1 MLKKRIK
8 NILSCA
14 LLSVIC
20 IIIGYTIWIPEN
32 NADNKDSPLAVMLE
46 QDDGTYQLSSS
57 NALTGLGKYVFNASK
72 SSCVNG
78 STISFENGKFSII
91 ATGTDKCTVY
101 YDKMSASFTISSV
114 TVDGTTVTTFPMTSS
129 YTVTPT
135 CSGATSSWNY
145 STWSLDITS
154 VSSASASC
162 SLAFT
167 TQSNPTTYLNQYIID
182 NAGTT
187 QGASSDEGQIV
198 NENGYRYEGSN
209 PYNYVLY
216 NNELWRIIGVF
227 ETTLSDG
234 STTQNLTKIIRNE
247 SIGGYAFNK
256 SNANYWVN
264 TSGTRASLN
273 ILLNDYYYTATDGT
287 SSDSCYF
294 YSTTVT
300 RNCDYTETGLQT
312 VYRNMVE
319 NVTWYLSGYTS
330 ATNPNDMYT
339 YERSGEYNYS
349 SNADSSTGYIGLM
362 YPSDYGYSVLSSSC
376 ARTTNLSTYNAAT
389 CAGKAW
395 MLQNGYEW
403 TISPNSSDSN
413 YVWLVDSRGY
423 VGGSSAN
430 NGSGTRPVLY
440 LKSNTYIVS
449 GDGSISNPYIINSS
463 SDDYRISFTIQTEF
477 DTYLLFV
484 TNDNCTFEHFI
495 NSDYNTIG
503 LQMDGEKVYFGESIY
518 LYHDSSYENP
528 VLYYEYVENSTYYG
542 VYEPQE

>member
-1 MLKKRIK
+1 MIT
-8 NILSCA
+8 IVIS
-14 LLSVIC
+14 LL
-20 IIIGYTIWIPEN
+20 IGTIGFRYFYEYTFTQN
-32 NADNKDSPLAVMLE
+32 RV
-46 QDDGTYQLSSS
+46 QYQVYVDGVSSS
-57 NALTGLGKYVFNASK
+57 
-72 SSCVNG
+72 
-78 STISFENGKFSII
+78 SFPSQG
-91 ATGTDKCTVY
+91 
-101 YDKMSASFTISSV
+101 
-114 TVDGTTVTTFPMTSS
+114 
-129 YTVTPT
+129 
-135 CSGATSSWNY
+135 NY
-145 STWSLDITS
+145 SVEVACNNSKATWDYDNWKLSITDNTS
-154 VSSASASC
+154 VSDKC
-162 SLAFT
+162 YIEFNT
-167 TQSNPTTYLNQYIID
+167 ITNPTYLNQYIID
-182 NAGTT
+182 NVGTT

-403 TISPNSSDSN
+403 TISPNSSYSSFVWSVSYDGHVYSN
-413 YVWLVDSRGY
+413 SALLGY
-423 VGGSSAN
+423 
-430 NGSGTRPVLY
+430 GTRPVLY
-440 LKSNTYIVS
+440 LKSGTYIVS
-449 GDGSISNPYIINSS
+449 GDGSISNPYI
-463 SDDYRISFTIQTEF
+463 
-477 DTYLLFV
+477 L
-484 TNDNCTFEHFI
+484 
-495 NSDYNTIG
+495 G
-503 LQMDGEKVYFGESIY
+503 M
-518 LYHDSSYENP
+518 
-528 VLYYEYVENSTYYG
+528 
-542 VYEPQE
+542 